1 MENDIVSKFIKRTG
15 LKRIK
20 ISDRGY
26 RGVEDI
32 RIIVG
37 LGEVQS
43 LVAANRLF
51 EGFDPLKYNI
61 VFTFPGMEGIYDKAD
76 EIITFDDNFPYL
88 RLHDNAKGLMNEGDS
103 VRQIKRSLNEYFASV
118 VDLQEFFPLYK
129 DKIDFKITES
139 TRTSINYLPFLNEV
153 SIHKNVNKR
162 SVVLIPWKKHKSLV
176 SNRSL
181 VPVLLTEKI
190 YDAIVKHL
198 VDNRYHVTC
207 IQNPY
212 TFTLNQN
219 YSNDKVVF
227 LQTDNFKKI
236 IQTIRESKCFFS
248 FFEDLSILGY
258 LAQVPVFSVAERS
271 IYMNTLKDLE
281 FYIFDCTGSNQTIFS
296 FYDSFFNG
304 TNLNQRYISNIID
317 RFIEFYDQM
326 VFNFNKP
333 IVSSKEI
340 DFKPYLELITKRKH
354 SKFISKFIA
363 KKEEDKHA
371 KS

>member
-32 RIIVG
+32 RIIVA

-43 LVAANRLF
+43 LLAANRLF
-51 EGFDPLKYNI
+51 GGLDPLKYNI
-61 VFTFPGMEGIYDKAD
+61 LFTFPGMEGIFDKAD
-76 EIITFDDNFPYL
+76 EIITFDENFPYL
-88 RLHDNAKGLMNEGDS
+88 RLHDSAQGLLNENDS
-103 VRQIKRSLNEYFASV
+103 IRQIKRSLNEYFVSV
-118 VDLQEFFPLYK
+118 VDFQEFFPLYK
-129 DKIDFKITES
+129 DKLDFKITES
-139 TRTSINYLPFLNEV
+139 LRLPVQYFPFLNET
-153 SIHKNVNKR
+153 SINRHLNRK

-176 SNRSL
+176 ANRAL

-190 YDAIVKHL
+190 YDSIVKYL
-198 VDNRYHVTC
+198 VENRYHVTC

-219 YSNDKVVF
+219 YTNDKVTF

-236 IQTIRESKCFFS
+236 IQTIRENRCMFS

-271 IYMNTLKDLE
+271 LYMNTAKDLE
-281 FYIFDCTGSNQTIFS
+281 FYIFDCTGSNQSIFS

-304 TNLNQRYISNIID
+304 TNLNHRYISNIID

-326 VFNFNKP
+326 VYNYNKP
-333 IVSSKEI
+333 LVTSKEI